1 MKRPAHLSI
10 DDSGNLVIP
19 KEICRQIGLRPG
31 TGAVV
36 SCRDGRIEIEPAPRE
51 VRIVRKGRL
60 VVAVP
65 VEPSE
70 PLTAETVRRTQK
82 AIRAERARL

>member
-1 MKRPAHLSI
+1 
-10 DDSGNLVIP
+10 VIP
-19 KEICRQIGLRPG
+19 KEICEQLGLRPG
-31 TGAVV
+31 TAAIV
-36 SCRDGRIEIEPAPRE
+36 SCRNGRIEIEPAPRE
-51 VRIVRKGRL
+51 VRIVRRGRL
-60 VVAVP
+60 AVAVP

>member
-1 MKRPAHLSI
+1 MKKSAHLST

-19 KEICRQIGLRPG
+19 REICREIGLRPG
-31 TGAVV
+31 TATLV

-60 VVAVP
+60 AVAVP